1 MPVGLLGRKIGMT
14 QIHDADGN
22 IIPVTVV
29 EAGPCAVLQVRTKDR
44 DGYEAVQL
52 GFADKPRRLASRA
65 ERGHVKAL
73 PSKRQKQLASAGAEA
88 TPKAETEPKRMI
100 REFRTDGEQ
109 VAYEIGQSI
118 DVSIFAEVTH
128 VDVCG
133 VSKGRGF
140 TGCMKRHNFSG
151 QGASHGV
158 KRVHRRPGS
167 NGMSADPSRVFKGK
181 RMPGHY
187 GNEQVTVRNLK
198 VVRIEADSNVL
209 VVRGAVPGANG
220 SYLMIHRTNKV

>member
-1 MPVGLLGRKIGMT
+1 MT

-22 IIPVTVV
+22 IVPVTVV

-52 GFADKPRRLASRA
+52 GFDDKPRRRASRA
-65 ERGHVKAL
+65 ERGHVAAL
-73 PSKRQKQLASAGAEA
+73 SSKRQKQRAGSGVEPL
-88 TPKAETEPKRMI
+88 PKAGTEPKRMI
-100 REFRTDGEQ
+100 REFRIDGEE
-109 VAYEIGQSI
+109 ATYEIGQAI
-118 DVSIFAEVTH
+118 DVSIFTDVSH
-128 VDVCG
+128 VDVVG

-140 TGCMKRHNFSG
+140 AGVMKRHNFNG

-187 GNEQVTVRNLK
+187 GHERVTVRNLK
-198 VVRIEADSNVL
+198 IVRVEADNNLL
-209 VVRGAVPGANG
+209 VVKGAVPGANG
-220 SYLMIHRTNKV
+220 SYVMIQRTNKM